1 MSFAPVLPWWVMV
14 PLSAVVVLGLGWV
27 LFRAGTDPS
36 GRGEFR
42 GWLCRGGLVL
52 LLLLAAFRPGIPG
65 GTVQGAAADL
75 DVFFVVDT
83 SSSMAAE
90 DFAAGDGEGGSP
102 RLDGVRQDI
111 RAIAEELGGARFA
124 LLSFDSVAV
133 VRMPLTGDTSALDTA
148 VSVLGPQVTAYS
160 RGSSVTAAGPALAE
174 RLAAAKQGHPGRS
187 RLVFYFGDGEQTSA
201 SAPRPLGVDTS
212 LVNGGAVL
220 GYGTPSGGRMKENS
234 GDPRRVSGTFIQD
247 PGSGTDAVSRI
258 DENGLRGLAGQLA
271 VPYVHRAAGD
281 AAAPM
286 LQQASPGSLERT
298 GESLEGRTELYWLP
312 ALAAFL
318 LALRE
323 TVLVLRQLRELRRA

>member
-14 PLSAVVVLGLGWV
+14 PLTAAVVLGLGGV
-27 LFRAGTDPS
+27 LFRAWTDRAGP
-36 GRGEFR
+36 GPVR

-65 GTVQGAAADL
+65 GTVQGAASEL

-90 DFAAGDGEGGSP
+90 DFAFRDSEGGSP
-102 RLDGVRQDI
+102 RLDCVRQDI

-124 LLSFDSVAV
+124 LLTFDSLAV
-133 VRMPLTGDTSALDTA
+133 VRMPLTGDTSALGTA

-174 RLAAAKQGHPGRS
+174 RLTAAKQGHPERP
-187 RLVFYFGDGEQTSA
+187 RLVFYLGDGEQTSA
-201 SAPRPLGVDTS
+201 TAPPPLGVEAS
-212 LVNGGAVL
+212 LVSGGAVL
-220 GYGTPSGGRMKENS
+220 GYGTAAGGRMKENS
-234 GDPRRVSGTFIQD
+234 GDPRRTSGTFIQD

-258 DENGLRGLAGQLA
+258 DEIGLRGLAGQLS

-281 AAAPM
+281 ATAPM
-286 LQQASPGSLERT
+286 L
-298 GESLEGRTELYWLP
+298 
-312 ALAAFL
+312 
-318 LALRE
+318 
-323 TVLVLRQLRELRRA
+323 